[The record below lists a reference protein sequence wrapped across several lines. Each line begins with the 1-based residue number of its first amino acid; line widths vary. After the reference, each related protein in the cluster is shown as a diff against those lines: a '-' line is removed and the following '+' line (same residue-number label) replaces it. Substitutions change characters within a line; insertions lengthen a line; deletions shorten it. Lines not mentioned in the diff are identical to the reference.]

1 MKKDLYIFTDSYP
14 HGIYEHYVANEIKI
28 IHPYFNKI
36 YFVPINI
43 KGEKRD
49 TPDNCEV
56 IDISKYTQFSSLN
69 FIKSLPSIFNIF
81 FIEWTQTKYK
91 FQYFKSFNK
100 LYKKIYN
107 AIIYANALNQIS
119 NNNNNTIFY
128 SYWFYHWA
136 LVCAVAKHK
145 RYISNYSSRAHLHD
159 LYEITTKTN
168 FTYFK
173 LGQINTLYCISQHG
187 KNYFSMNYPKYINKI
202 KVEYLGT
209 IKENL
214 NIVKSNSQTFQI
226 VSCSLVR
233 PAKRVD
239 LIYKVICSLPFPVKW
254 IHFGGGEKFKELL
267 EMCKSKPNHVEI
279 ELRDQI
285 TNKEILEFYTN
296 NEVSLLIN
304 LSLEEGLPVSIMEA
318 QSFGIPVLATD
329 VYATKEAVVEGTGK
343 LISPSAPLPEIVEA
357 VLKLKQQIDN
367 KEINSHFIFEHW
379 NTKFNAKLNYQ
390 KFAND
395 LIISNA

>member
-1 MKKDLYIFTDSYP
+1 LKKDLYIFSDSYP
-14 HGIYEHYVANEIKI
+14 HGIYEHYIANEIKI
-28 IHPYFNKI
+28 IYPYFNKI

-43 KGEKRD
+43 KGRKRE

-81 FIEWTQTKYK
+81 FIEWTQTKHK
-91 FQYFKSFNK
+91 FQYFKNFNK

-119 NNNNNTIFY
+119 KNNNALFY

-136 LVCAVAKHK
+136 LVCAVAKYK
-145 RYISNYSSRAHLHD
+145 GYISNYSSRAHLHD
-159 LYEITTKTN
+159 LYEINSKTN
-168 FTYFK
+168 CTNFK
-173 LGQINTLYCISQHG
+173 LSQINNLYCISQHG
-187 KNYFSMNYPKYINKI
+187 KDYFISNYPNYINKV
-202 KVEYLGT
+202 KVDYLGT
-209 IKENL
+209 L
-214 NIVKSNSQTFQI
+214 NEKSNIEKSIHQTFQI

-239 LIYKVICSLPFPVKW
+239 LIYKVICLLPFPVKW
-254 IHFGGGEKFKELL
+254 IHFGGGEKFDELL
-267 EMCKSKPNHVEI
+267 EMCKSKPNHIEI
-279 ELRDQI
+279 ELKDQI
-285 TNKEILEFYTN
+285 TNKEILEFYTKN
-296 NEVSLLIN
+296 VVNLLIN

-329 VYATKEAVVEGTGK
+329 VFATKEAVVEGTGQ
-343 LISPSAPLPEIVEA
+343 LINPEAILPEIVEA
-357 VLKLKQQIDN
+357 VIELKKHIDD
-367 KEINSHFIFEHW
+367 KKINSDFIFEHW
-379 NTKFNAKLNYQ
+379 NTKFNAKVNYK

-395 LIISNA
+395 LINSNA